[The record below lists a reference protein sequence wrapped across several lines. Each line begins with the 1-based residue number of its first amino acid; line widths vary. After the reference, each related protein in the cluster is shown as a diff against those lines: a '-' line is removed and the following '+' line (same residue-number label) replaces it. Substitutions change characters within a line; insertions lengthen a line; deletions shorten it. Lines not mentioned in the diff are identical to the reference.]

1 MSDSDT
7 RIKDLPLASTVA
19 NDDYI
24 AIDGVANDT
33 RRYKVK
39 DITDSVDAVAGDVT
53 TINNKIGSTSLPTTA
68 QTLTGAI
75 SEVVDESGTAVATS
89 MNGSTYVVTVQ
100 LKNAAGTVVSSGTVD
115 LPFENTITNG
125 SYSNETLTLTKM
137 GGSTVSI
144 DLSSLSGKAEIM
156 TESEWDDLPD
166 SKLTDGKVYALSGV
180 SPSTQ
185 DNPLW
190 QKLGF
195 AALDTTADDCS
206 GAINELNTGLTTLNS
221 NLTDLIKF
229 KDYSC
234 SYSVTAN
241 GSTAITASDL
251 NVSTPSGYTP
261 LGFYL
266 IATGNANVIARNI
279 YSRSTGSNTMVQVK
293 NTSSSALSN
302 LTLEISIIYI
312 KSIFVG
318 S

>member
-53 TINNKIGSTSLPTTA
+53 TINNKIGSTTLPTTA

-75 SEVVDESGTAVATS
+75 SEVVSESGTAVATS

-144 DLSSLSGKAEIM
+144 DL
-156 TESEWDDLPD
+156 
-166 SKLTDGKVYALSGV
+166 
-180 SPSTQ
+180 
-185 DNPLW
+185 
-190 QKLGF
+190 
-195 AALDTTADDCS
+195 
-206 GAINELNTGLTTLNS
+206 
-221 NLTDLIKF
+221 
-229 KDYSC
+229 
-234 SYSVTAN
+234 
-241 GSTAITASDL
+241 
-251 NVSTPSGYTP
+251 
-261 LGFYL
+261 
-266 IATGNANVIARNI
+266 
-279 YSRSTGSNTMVQVK
+279 
-293 NTSSSALSN
+293 
-302 LTLEISIIYI
+302 
-312 KSIFVG
+312 
-318 S
+318 

>member
-1 MSDSDT
+1 MNDSDT

-53 TINNKIGSTSLPTTA
+53 TINNKIGSATLPTTA

-75 SEVVDESGTAVATS
+75 SEVVDESGTSVATS

-100 LKNAAGTVVSSGTVD
+100 LKNAAGTIVSSGTVD

-156 TESEWDDLPD
+156 TEAEWDDLPD

-195 AALDTTADDCS
+195 AALDTEADDCS

-221 NLTDLIKF
+221 KLVTVRLDYDTTNSRYNIPSGTPTPTGTNAQLTLVARNISTGALYVVWYDA
-229 KDYSC
+229 
-234 SYSVTAN
+234 SVTA
-241 GSTAITASDL
+241 
-251 NVSTPSGYTP
+251 
-261 LGFYL
+261 F
-266 IATGNANVIARNI
+266 
-279 YSRSTGSNTMVQVK
+279 K
-293 NTSSSALSN
+293 
-302 LTLEISIIYI
+302 
-312 KSIFVG
+312 VG
-318 S
+318 SVISGSSPSASSHRIWVQYFAK